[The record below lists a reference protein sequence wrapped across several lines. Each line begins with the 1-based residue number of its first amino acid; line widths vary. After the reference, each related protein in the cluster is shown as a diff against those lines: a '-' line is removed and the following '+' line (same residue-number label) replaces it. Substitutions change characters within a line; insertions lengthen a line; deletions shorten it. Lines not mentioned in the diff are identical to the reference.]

1 MTTTI
6 NDFSML
12 CRLFG
17 NLFYRSPQNEVIRPI
32 FNWLQQGNLTALW
45 ALSTDTQ
52 SERALQQLQSAVDT
66 QQLIA
71 DYTALFAENG
81 TVSVKFSDYSDNLAD
96 FIQFRE
102 LRAMPD
108 LQQPNHVAHLLL
120 SASWLED
127 NLDSV
132 AAQQELFE
140 QFLLPVMSKFLGKIE
155 TYDQGFYRASAQL
168 CRDALA
174 AMADELEEDKATE

>member
-108 LQQPNHVAHLLL
+108 LQQPEPCGAFIVIRF
-120 SASWLED
+120 SAGRQPRFCRLH
-127 NLDSV
+127 NKNCLNN
-132 AAQQELFE
+132 
-140 QFLLPVMSKFLGKIE
+140 
-155 TYDQGFYRASAQL
+155 FYSP
-168 CRDALA
+168 
-174 AMADELEEDKATE
+174 